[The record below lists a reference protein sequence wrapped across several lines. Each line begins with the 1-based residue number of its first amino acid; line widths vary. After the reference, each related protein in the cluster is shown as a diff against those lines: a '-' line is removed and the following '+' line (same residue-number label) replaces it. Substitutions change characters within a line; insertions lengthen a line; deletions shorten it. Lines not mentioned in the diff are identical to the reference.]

1 MHPGGPHHA
10 AQPSARPSAPQHKP
24 RGGSNLSKLLGVF
37 RYTAAAVDLVWQTS
51 RGLTAALA
59 LLTLAA
65 GALPPVL
72 AWVAQLII
80 DAVIAA
86 TQSHSEA
93 DSDAALVYVGIEG
106 ALIISL
112 AGVQRGIDVCNAL
125 LRAMLGHRVNVMI
138 LEKALTLELSHFE
151 DSEFY
156 DKMTRA
162 RREASSRPLSL
173 VKRSFGLAQNAISLV
188 SYAGLLVLLSPW
200 ALLVL
205 VVAAIP
211 AFVAE
216 TRFAGEAFRLF
227 SWRAP
232 ETRKSAYLEML
243 IAREDNAK
251 EVKLFDLGRE
261 LLDRYEAIFATVFGE
276 DRNLTLR
283 RGFWGFL
290 LGLVGTAALYG
301 AYVWIAVR
309 TIAGSLTLG
318 QMAMYLAVFKQGQ
331 SAVSAM
337 LSGIGGMVE
346 DNLYLSNL
354 YEFLDQEVP
363 RRGGD
368 AKAGPD
374 PSDGLRFAGVSFTYE
389 GASTPALH
397 DVSFQ
402 LRPGERLALVGHNGS
417 GKTTLVKLLA
427 RLYEPSSGVISL
439 DGLDL
444 QRWDVAALRRR
455 LGVIF
460 QDFVRYQ
467 LTAGEN
473 IGAGDP
479 LRMDDEAGWKRVAD
493 KGMASPFIEAF
504 DEGYKTQ
511 LGKWFAGGR
520 ELSIGQWQKIALS
533 RAFMRND
540 ASLLVLDEPTAAMDA
555 EAEAEIFARLTALAD
570 NQMALLISH
579 RFSTVR
585 MADAIVVLDA
595 GRVVEQGSH
604 ESLMAENG
612 IYAHLF
618 TLQAAGY
625 R

>member
-1 MHPGGPHHA
+1 MHGTPEKA
-10 AQPSARPSAPQHKP
+10 APKRTESSLAR
-24 RGGSNLSKLLGVF
+24 LFGVF
-37 RYTAAAVDLVWQTS
+37 RYTTAAVELVWQTS
-51 RGLTAALA
+51 GRLTAALA
-59 LLTLAA
+59 LLTLA
-65 GALPPVL
+65 GGVLPPVL
-72 AWVAQLII
+72 AWVAKLII
-80 DAVIAA
+80 DAVILAM
-86 TQSHSEA
+86 QSHA
-93 DSDAALVYVGIEG
+93 DADRDAALLYVGIEG
-106 ALIISL
+106 ALIIAL
-112 AGVQRGIDVCNAL
+112 AGVQRGVDVCNSL

-188 SYAGLLVLLSPW
+188 SYAGLLIILSPW
-200 ALLVL
+200 AVLVL

-261 LLDRYEAIFATVFGE
+261 LLDRYEAIFTTVFGE

-301 AYVWIAVR
+301 AYFWIALR
-309 TIAGSLTLG
+309 TIAGALTLG

-331 SAVSAM
+331 SAVSSM
-337 LSGIGGMVE
+337 LSSIGGMYE
-346 DNLYLSNL
+346 DNLYLANL
-354 YEFLDQEVP
+354 YEFLAQEVKQHD
-363 RRGGD
+363 GV
-368 AKAGPD
+368 AAAGPD
-374 PSDGLRFAGVSFTYE
+374 PGDGLRFVDVGFTYP
-389 GASTPALH
+389 GNPTPALQH
-397 DVSFQ
+397 VSFHI
-402 LRPGERLALVGHNGS
+402 RPGAKLALVGHNGS

-427 RLYEPSSGVISL
+427 RLYEPDEGVITL

-444 QRWDVAALRRR
+444 RLWDVAALRRR

-479 LRMDDEAGWKRVAD
+479 PRMDDEAGWRSAAE
-493 KGMASPFIEAF
+493 KGMAHPFIAEF
-504 DEGYKTQ
+504 EEGYQTQ
-511 LGKWFAGGR
+511 LGKWFANGR

-570 NQMALLISH
+570 DQMALLISH

-585 MADAIVVLDA
+585 MADDIVVLDA
-595 GRVVEQGSH
+595 GRVVETGTH
-604 ESLMAENG
+604 DSLMADAG

-618 TLQAAGY
+618 ALQAAGY